1 MARKKDSFARARYL
15 TRFHMRSL
23 RHIAAALATAA
34 TIPAALAQEP
44 FDACNV
50 FTPQDAEKALG
61 AAAVGEPVNP
71 KAKRPK
77 VVMHCTYTANKEGK
91 AVSAKAEFRIS
102 RSPEES
108 QRVFDEARLVHQT
121 KPMLLS
127 GAEAFWAG
135 KSGVMH
141 ARKGRTWVTITVGG
155 AKPSERE
162 LADARKL
169 AEILVAKL

>member
-1 MARKKDSFARARYL
+1 
-15 TRFHMRSL
+15 MRSL
-23 RHIAAALATAA
+23 RLLAAPVAAALVATAA
-34 TIPAALAQEP
+34 MAQEP

-61 AAAVGEPVNP
+61 AAAVGEAVNP
-71 KAKRPK
+71 KVKRPR
-77 VVMHCTYTANKEGK
+77 VVMSCSYSANREGK
-91 AVSAKAEFRIS
+91 AVTAKAEFRVA
-102 RSPEES
+102 RSNEEA

-121 KPMLLS
+121 KPMLLP

-135 KSGVMH
+135 KTGIMYV
-141 ARKGRTWVTITVGG
+141 RKGKTWVTLTVGG

-169 AEILVAKL
+169 AEILAAKL

>member
-1 MARKKDSFARARYL
+1 
-15 TRFHMRSL
+15 MRSL
-23 RHIAAALATAA
+23 RLLAPSLAAAWLSTAA
-34 TIPAALAQEP
+34 MAQEP
-44 FDACNV
+44 FDACTV
-50 FTPQDAEKALG
+50 FTPEDAEKVLG
-61 AAAVGEPVNP
+61 AAAVGEATNP
-71 KAKRPK
+71 KLKRPR
-77 VVMHCTYTANKEGK
+77 VVMNCSYSANREGK
-91 AVSAKAEFRIS
+91 ALSAKAEFRFA
-102 RSPEES
+102 RSPDES

-141 ARKGRTWVTITVGG
+141 VRKGRTWVTLTVGG